1 MLSFVAEV
9 ISTLADSLGI
19 MDRVKKFIGHY
30 EPASPIHQ
38 VADRIFQ
45 VFETH
50 GVNRANIVG
59 FVNPKHGITFADLIS
74 HDAFIPK
81 ITNELLDEISEKF
94 SINPEWLTG
103 DIDEIYPSHHCY
115 KNLRVIIDHLGG
127 IAEQGIR
134 WPEVQVIIIKPSK
147 PSLEELQSHR
157 SLSPFAVVI
166 REAIGDLGE
175 TTIYRDHLYDE
186 LNWGHQPARLH
197 LQGISMAAW
206 ELASKP
212 WGAELPENEIVNLL
226 DRRVFIAPILEDVS
240 LHSWHP
246 DDYIFLDGE
255 SMRSENSAIAQEARK
270 WMRQTGDLAYLQE
283 WKNRLNSSVRQICD

>member
-81 ITNELLDEISEKF
+81 ITNELLDKISKSSISILNGSPEILMKYIQASF
-94 SINPEWLTG
+94 LVQPC
-103 DIDEIYPSHHCY
+103 P
-115 KNLRVIIDHLGG
+115 VIHTPRSQASRRNAYRASVQL
-127 IAEQGIR
+127 
-134 WPEVQVIIIKPSK
+134 WPP
-147 PSLEELQSHR
+147 H
-157 SLSPFAVVI
+157 
-166 REAIGDLGE
+166 
-175 TTIYRDHLYDE
+175 
-186 LNWGHQPARLH
+186 
-197 LQGISMAAW
+197 
-206 ELASKP
+206 
-212 WGAELPENEIVNLL
+212 
-226 DRRVFIAPILEDVS
+226 
-240 LHSWHP
+240 
-246 DDYIFLDGE
+246 
-255 SMRSENSAIAQEARK
+255 
-270 WMRQTGDLAYLQE
+270 
-283 WKNRLNSSVRQICD
+283 